1 MSNIDWLTTVAEI
14 VYTTPEQ
21 QAATDQLL
29 ALLAAEPRTIRW
41 VIECDATVGD
51 EDDWEHKEPCGFA
64 GETDLAIWDDTQEAI
79 FHCPRCG
86 GEGSVRYDSVPESS
100 GLGSES

>member
-1 MSNIDWLTTVAEI
+1 MTDWFSTVAEI
-14 VYTTPEQ
+14 VAPPTPAE
-21 QAATDQLL
+21 AKALADLIATLT
-29 ALLAAEPRTIRW
+29 AEPRTIRW

-51 EDDWEHKEPCGFA
+51 EDDWEHTEPCGFA
-64 GETDLAIWDDTQEAI
+64 GETDLAIWDDTHEAI

-100 GLGSES
+100 GSRSAS